1 MSRRPTQ
8 KDVAERAGVSRVTVS
23 LVLSGKAGDGSVP
36 ISQET
41 QDRVLKVAQEL
52 GYAPN
57 PVAQMLKQGSNR
69 LLGVFV
75 YEPEFPYDV
84 DNYLFHH
91 LLGVQREAGTQ
102 NYNIVSFTSNHNQ
115 SSPKIY
121 QNNMNSIRLADGCI
135 IMGARPDRAE
145 LRRLA
150 EEKYPFVYIGRRE
163 VPGCE
168 IDWVSDDYI
177 TGSRQAVE
185 HLLDLGHRRI
195 GFLIDDDPL
204 EATED
209 KLEGCQA
216 TVADTEAQLIM
227 ISGPVFGAPAH
238 LPQTLIEDD
247 ITALVCRDYHSTF
260 VSSMELL
267 EANRLRVPQDISVLT
282 LTPPARTIENRVVPT
297 FVQLDRRTVGKE
309 ATRLLIQR
317 LQQETPASNHV
328 LVPCQLVIG
337 ETTGPANF

>member
-1 MSRRPTQ
+1 MPRRPTQ

-23 LVLSGKAGDGSVP
+23 LVLSGKIDGTVP
-36 ISQET
+36 ISPET
-41 QDRVLKVAQEL
+41 QERVLNAAQEL

-57 PVAQMLKQGSNR
+57 PMAQILKQGSSR

-91 LLGVQREAGTQ
+91 LLGVQREAAAQ
-102 NYNIVSFTSNHNQ
+102 SYNLVSFTSNYNQ
-115 SSPKIY
+115 GNPKIY

-135 IMGARPDRAE
+135 IMGARPDRDE
-145 LRRLA
+145 LRRLI

-163 VPGCE
+163 IAGYE
-168 IDWVSDDYI
+168 IDWVSDDYV
-177 TGSRQAVE
+177 TGSQQAVE

-204 EATED
+204 EATVD
-209 KLEGCQA
+209 KLEGCKSA
-216 TVADTEAQLIM
+216 ISNHDAQLIV
-227 ISGPVFGAPAH
+227 IPGPVFGAPAN
-238 LPQTLIEDD
+238 LPQTLIEND

-267 EANRLRVPQDISVLT
+267 EANRLRVPHDVSVLT
-282 LTPPARTIENRVVPT
+282 LTPPVRTIENRVVPT
-297 FVQLDRRTVGKE
+297 FVQLDRSTVGRE

-317 LQQETPASNHV
+317 LQKETPASNRV
-328 LVPCQLVIG
+328 LVPCELIIG
-337 ETTGPANF
+337 ETTGPSNC